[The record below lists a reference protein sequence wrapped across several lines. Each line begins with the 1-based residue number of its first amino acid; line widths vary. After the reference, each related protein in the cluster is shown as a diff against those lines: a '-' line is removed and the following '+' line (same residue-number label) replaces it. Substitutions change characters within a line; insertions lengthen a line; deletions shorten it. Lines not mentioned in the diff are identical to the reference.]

1 MHPKSLANL
10 KRKLTP
16 NAPGISDKD
25 SQVVSV
31 RLHVDD
37 VAAIAELS
45 GDRSYHIRQAVK
57 NYLTD
62 WDDLRASSLVQAQ
75 TQESLPSETGWN
87 DGEPDSDWSDRIEHG
102 EYDSV
107 TDTIHSGYLH

>member
-10 KRKLTP
+10 KRKLDP
-16 NAPGISDKD
+16 NEPGVSDKD

-37 VAAIAELS
+37 VAAIAELE

-57 NYLTD
+57 AYLKD
-62 WDDLRASSLVQAQ
+62 LDRDDEESSYAPQSRFLWIGG
-75 TQESLPSETGWN
+75 TPII
-87 DGEPDSDWSDRIEHG
+87 D
-102 EYDSV
+102 
-107 TDTIHSGYLH
+107 